1 MSFTTHT
8 RESQRNGSKHLW
20 RIIGLSVLLSM
31 LTLASP
37 LASWA
42 ASKSNVGDKNLLA
55 MQAAYARN
63 QTARLTALLPTL
75 TGHPLESLGAY
86 WTLKANLE
94 NATPQ
99 AVNAFF
105 KRWQG
110 TYWEDRLRND
120 WMLLLIDRQAWPAL
134 IDAHN
139 GYRMRDDDQITCGMW
154 RAQRKLGQPQT
165 VDAAAII
172 ALWFQEAP
180 GYRRCQ
186 QAVSDLAADQQ
197 ISADLIW
204 ARARQGA
211 ENDSRS
217 TMLGALTLIDTA
229 AEPAGK
235 TLFGQ
240 PYLWLERY
248 GQQAPSSD
256 WIALALIRMAVNDNR
271 YLTPSLERWMPTL
284 DATQQQQVEATIA
297 TLAAQRSE
305 PNAYALFARIDN
317 RYLTD
322 RQRAW
327 KVRAALRQQDWSVVS
342 ATVQSMQADQQGESV
357 WQYWLARA
365 HLATQNADAIA
376 QARGILSRIAKGD
389 DYYGLLARDTL
400 GQKISI
406 ADKRLKPSKADLK
419 RVGMDPN
426 IRAALSAFQL
436 NLEGEASRQW
446 TYAVALHQ
454 PGGMDERDLLAA
466 AEIACQV
473 GWWNR
478 CIHAGTRMQT
488 TPSFM
493 HSYPQPFETDIL
505 AQAKEVAIHPAFFY
519 GLIRQESRF
528 NPTARSHAGA
538 FGLMQVM
545 PSTAIWTA
553 KKMGLQRFTPQQ
565 LGEHKT
571 NLKVG
576 GNYLKILLEKF
587 DNSVPLA
594 AAAYNAGPRRASRW
608 RPSVEAGTM
617 EAAIWIEC
625 IPFNETRQYVQ
636 NVIANH
642 AIYAALQTQTAFD
655 LAGLMPPI
663 TPIGGLEP
671 EDDTP

>member
-1 MSFTTHT
+1 MRLLRRAVRPIVTPPDLQGGCVATIGAFDGLHLGH
-8 RESQRNGSKHLW
+8 RQIIQRVQDVAVEQGFHQPGLVAEIILHQR
-20 RIIGLSVLLSM
+20 RIEPR
-31 LTLASP
+31 T
-37 LASWA
+37 
-42 ASKSNVGDKNLLA
+42 
-55 MQAAYARN
+55 
-63 QTARLTALLPTL
+63 
-75 TGHPLESLGAY
+75 
-86 WTLKANLE
+86 
-94 NATPQ
+94 
-99 AVNAFF
+99 
-105 KRWQG
+105 
-110 TYWEDRLRND
+110 
-120 WMLLLIDRQAWPAL
+120 
-134 IDAHN
+134 
-139 GYRMRDDDQITCGMW
+139 
-154 RAQRKLGQPQT
+154 QRKLGQPQT

-297 TLAAQRSE
+297 TLAARRSE